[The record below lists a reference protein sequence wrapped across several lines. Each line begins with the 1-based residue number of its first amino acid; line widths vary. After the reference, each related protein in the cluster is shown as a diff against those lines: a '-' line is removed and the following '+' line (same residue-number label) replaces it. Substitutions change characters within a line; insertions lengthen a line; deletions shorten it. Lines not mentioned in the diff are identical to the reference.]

1 MIAVFNR
8 LPVKEGAAGQIVER
22 FANSRGHVQGFPGFV
37 SMEVLSSEGTEEAD
51 EVLVI
56 TRWQS
61 RDAFDAWV
69 GSEEFKRA
77 HGRGG
82 GGDLLRGHPQMS
94 TYEVAVE
101 RESESPGG

>member
-8 LPVKEGAAGQIVER
+8 LPVKDGAAGQIVKR
-22 FANSRGHVQGFPGFV
+22 FANSRGHVQGFPGFI
-37 SMEVLSSEGTEEAD
+37 SMEVLSSEETEGVD

-69 GSEEFKRA
+69 GSEEFCTPSV
-77 HGRGG
+77 
-82 GGDLLRGHPQMS
+82 L
-94 TYEVAVE
+94 AVPCLTVTAV
-101 RESESPGG
+101 R

>member
-8 LPVKEGAAGQIVER
+8 LPVKKGAAGQIVER
-22 FANSRGHVQGFPGFV
+22 FANSRGNVQGFPGFV
-37 SMEVLSSEGTEEAD
+37 SMEVLRSDDAD
-51 EVLVI
+51 EVMVI
-56 TRWQS
+56 TRW
-61 RDAFDAWV
+61 RDKAAFDSWV
-69 GSEEFKRA
+69 ASEEFKRA

-101 RESESPGG
+101 REPESPGGQA